1 MFFEDVNTL
10 YEKYKYCSFWYELSY
25 DDIVDNDGKYV
36 DFFEID
42 DGTVISHNSFVL
54 PICYRGESSKPS
66 GHGSG
71 SITPELHTSMGDIE
85 APSLSPDYSLFI
97 YVYCDFEFVSES
109 SASIGFYPVSSMN
122 LIRCGSESD
131 TVKVYLSG
139 GSVPESVVAGTGK
152 YVNGSDWDTDLGNVT
167 VSSDGE
173 GSYIELTANRDDEF
187 TIIQSGDIYFCG
199 KILNYKSLPTI
210 TFNTLYR
217 GNTQT
222 IEVYFDGELIDS
234 KYYDLLYQN
243 QVLTDN
249 KISIGEDVTGLEL
262 EVYLKHPEYI
272 STKLKYNLSVD
283 YYKCENQ
290 ADIEAGLE
298 LGLTTIQVTN
308 DLTLSNIALNGIKI
322 ISGGD
327 WWINLSDCELSNILF
342 NNLTIYMLDSKSR
355 FINCIFDY
363 CKLRVEIVRLKYY
376 MVNSTITNSEILACF
391 LVCSENCIIDN
402 NQMRDVLIFSD
413 DMITIIK
420 NQFSLFNGFTDYYPN
435 TLYLTGDFDC
445 KDNLFIQQVQYPHFS
460 FDVALI
466 KTIPETDIDEFIRLN
481 NFDIMITVD
490 EEEYNGLF
498 YSLID
503 DSKLHYKEIE

>member
-54 PICYRGESSKPS
+54 PICYLGQSSKPS

-152 YVNGSDWDTDLGNVT
+152 YVNGSDWDTDLGSVP

-199 KILNYKSLPTI
+199 KILNYKGLPTI

-249 KISIGEDVTGLEL
+249 KITIGEDVTDLEL
-262 EVYLKHPEYI
+262 EIYLKHPEYI
-272 STKLKYNLSVD
+272 STKLKYNLPVD
-283 YYKCENQ
+283 YYNCYSQE
-290 ADIEAGLE
+290 DIEAGLE
-298 LGLTTIQVTN
+298 IGLNTIQ
-308 DLTLSNIALNGIKI
+308 LISNISLSSIVLDGITI
-322 ISGGD
+322 IRNNMNN
-327 WWINLSDCELSNILF
+327 ILYISDCEF
-342 NNLTIYMLDSKSR
+342 NNITFKNCGWIIVNDSKSK
-355 FINCIFDY
+355 FINCTINNCILDGEYRIYF
-363 CKLRVEIVRLKYY
+363 
-376 MVNSTITNSEILACF
+376 VNSKISKSTIQSAF

-402 NQMRDVLIFSD
+402 NNVNSGLIFSD
-413 DMITIIK
+413 DMITITNNRLHSGLIAW
-420 NQFSLFNGFTDYYPN
+420 NYYPSC
-435 TLYLTGDFDC
+435 LYLTGEFDC
-445 KDNLFIQQVQYPHFS
+445 RNNRFVARRMLNTFGFS
-460 FDVALI
+460 TALL

-503 DSKLHYKEIE
+503 DSKLHYKEIP